1 VLLPLSLISGERF
14 LPLDARGW
22 LVLIALALISHIGGQ
37 GLIAYALAHL
47 PAAFSS
53 VSLLLQPVLATVFA
67 WLLLGEQ
74 LSPSQALGGA
84 LVLAGILIARRESRA
99 G

>member
-1 VLLPLSLISGERF
+1 
-14 LPLDARGW
+14 
-22 LVLIALALISHIGGQ
+22 LIALALVSHIGGQ
-37 GLIAYALAHL
+37 GLIAFALAHL

-67 WLLLGEQ
+67 WLLLSEQ

-84 LVLAGILIARRESRA
+84 LVLAGIMIARRESRP